1 MTTKLLA
8 FLRENVLAKLVYI
21 NILHIQ
27 EKKKL
32 SQLLRLWSNNT

>member
-1 MTTKLLA
+1 MMREFYIMTTKLLA

-27 EKKKL
+27 E
-32 SQLLRLWSNNT
+32 